1 MHNELFNLLI
11 SNQQKWSDEYK
22 TQEHRAAELQRKRV
36 KDKNYYGNSKEYKRA
51 RYQFQRG
58 IPSPESKI
66 PTQNQNKNTPVF

>member
-22 TQEHRAAELQRKRV
+22 IQEHRAAELQRKRV

-51 RYQFQRG
+51 LYQFQRG
-58 IPSPESKI
+58 IFSAESNNPS
-66 PTQNQNKNTPVF
+66 QNQNK

>member
-22 TQEHRAAELQRKRV
+22 AQEHRAAELQRKRV

-58 IPSPESKI
+58 IRNPDSSNPS
-66 PTQNQNKNTPVF
+66 QNQNK